1 MAMTAWFASQE
12 KTMSGANRIKG
23 KGRLTPAKTL
33 RFTFDGK
40 VLHRRSRAIRLPPH

>member
-1 MAMTAWFASQE
+1 
-12 KTMSGANRIKG
+12 MSGANRIKG

-40 VLHRRSRAIRLPPH
+40 AVGG